1 MGGLMD
7 GWVGTKALL
16 RIAYSNQKDKNGPI
30 FKNQASNFLMG
41 VKLIK
46 TYQHLAC
53 FKKLEEPDKSC
64 SG

>member
-41 VKLIK
+41 VKLINK
-46 TYQHLAC
+46 YQNLFISKSGKKSYTN
-53 FKKLEEPDKSC
+53 FKV
-64 SG
+64 